1 MNSRA
6 APHHTAI
13 AGVALA
19 LGVCGSMPS
28 VAHAQFLNPRAYQIV
43 AAGSSGLARGQA
55 LRYVWTNLADADTAQ
70 GAIGAR
76 HLSVRL
82 LTSDGHV
89 IAQNQAPAAD
99 PGKSQSFVFDRDLI
113 PLPGEPGTGRLQ
125 VRLEATMTG
134 NLTTLDVM
142 PALLDTFDDSA
153 EIVDTLSGR
162 TLASFKP
169 KEIVVVG
176 TPQPLPIV
184 GGNDSVWIDLGSA
197 GVGFVPEQTLRVTVL
212 NPFPPAPD
220 GDGRSYKMLFAFII
234 LDTAGRVVARRAEI
248 ELDPGEFQSF
258 DFTSV
263 DLPVASEPGTGRLQ
277 VRCEIER
284 RFFHG
289 IAARISQGK
298 SVGVLELVQGT
309 TGETVLLLPAVQSAR
324 EARQTP
330 QP

>member
-1 MNSRA
+1 MNGRA
-6 APHHTAI
+6 AQHHTAI
-13 AGVALA
+13 AGLALA
-19 LGVCGSMPS
+19 LAVCASMPS
-28 VAHAQFLNPRAYQIV
+28 LADVRATPRAYQIISS
-43 AAGSSGLARGQA
+43 GSNGLARGQL
-55 LRYVWTNLADADTAQ
+55 LRYIWTNLADADTEQ
-70 GAIGAR
+70 RAIGSR

-82 LTSDGHV
+82 LTSDGQV
-89 IAQNQAPAAD
+89 IAQNEAPAAG
-99 PGKSQSFVFDRDLI
+99 PGKSQSFVFDRDQI
-113 PLPGEPGTGRLQ
+113 HLPGELGTGRLQ
-125 VRLEATMTG
+125 VRLEATMSG
-134 NLTTLDVM
+134 ILNDVGFM

-176 TPQPLPIV
+176 TPQPLPVV

-197 GVGFVPEQTLRVTVL
+197 TVGFVPEQALRVTVL

-220 GDGRSYKMLFAFII
+220 GDGRRYKMLFAFTI
-234 LDTAGRVVARRAEI
+234 LDTEGRVVARTDDI

-258 DFTSV
+258 DVTSA
-263 DLPVASEPGTGRLQ
+263 DLSIAGEAGTGRLQ

-289 IAARISQGK
+289 IAARIPQGK
-298 SVGVLELVQGT
+298 SVGVLELIQGN
-309 TGETVLLLPAVQSAR
+309 TGETTLLLPAVQSAR
-324 EARQTP
+324 EAGRTP